1 MTPQRL
7 FPDIPAGY
15 CDEAKA
21 IPAFWL
27 TTPEEVD
34 TFLRDQVRLGVVE
47 TIAISPGGRPVK
59 SVSYGRP
66 RAPGGTTTF
75 SGTLGTR
82 DQDIRCY
89 RGPDAGK
96 AVFVAVAAVHGGEL
110 ETIVGA
116 LNLIAV
122 FETGRDLS
130 GQAWPALV
138 ALRDQVDRIVI
149 VPLGNPDGRARFPVR
164 MEPYRGG
171 ELDSYFVHEYL
182 NTGGHKDGS
191 LIGWP
196 AVKEFIP
203 MDFRQFAFP
212 GGYPNDAGVNLM
224 HDDFMGQPQPETRA
238 LLDLVAREKPDLILN
253 MHTGVA
259 KNDYYMEVHRPFAEP
274 GMSPVFDAFY
284 RRVKTRLTLEGLQG
298 SRDPAVSSNPARVAS
313 FAYNLNTALNLH
325 SGGLCVTIESPCHG
339 YSGTNAA
346 GEPAVHAPAD
356 LLRTQLIAYEESL
369 AFLRDT
375 GGRVRW
381 NNIFPV

>member
-1 MTPQRL
+1 M
-7 FPDIPAGY
+7 A
-15 CDEAKA
+15 
-21 IPAFWL
+21 
-27 TTPEEVD
+27 
-34 TFLRDQVRLGVVE
+34 
-47 TIAISPGGRPVK
+47 
-59 SVSYGRP
+59 VSYGQP

-82 DQDIRCY
+82 GQDIRYY
-89 RGPDAGK
+89 RGADAERT
-96 AVFVAVAAVHGGEL
+96 VFVSLAAIHGGEL

-122 FETGRDLS
+122 FETGCDLT
-130 GQAWPALV
+130 GQAWPAL
-138 ALRDQVDRIVI
+138 AQFRETIGRIVI
-149 VPLGNPDGRARFPVR
+149 VPLLNPDGRARFPVR

-171 ELDSYFVHEYL
+171 EPDSYFVHEYL
-182 NTGGHKDGS
+182 NTGGHHDGS

-203 MDFRQFAFP
+203 MDFSQFAFP

-238 LLDLVAREKPDLILN
+238 MLDLCAREKPDLILN

-259 KNDYYMEVHRPFAEP
+259 KHDYYMEVHRPFAEP
-274 GMSPVFDAFY
+274 GMPPVFDAFY
-284 RRVKTRLTLEGLQG
+284 RRVKTRLTHEGLQG
-298 SRDPAVSSNPARVAS
+298 SPDPAVSANPARVTS

-339 YSGTNAA
+339 YSGTNVA
-346 GEPAVHAPAD
+346 GVPAVHTPAD

-381 NNIFPV
+381 DQGRL

>member
-1 MTPQRL
+1 MALPSL
-7 FPDIPAGY
+7 FPHIPAGY
-15 CDEAKA
+15 CDEAES

-27 TTPEEVD
+27 TTPEEVYH
-34 TFLRDQVRLGVVE
+34 FLRTRIHLGTVE
-47 TIAISPGGRPVK
+47 TLAVSPGGRPVQ

-82 DQDIRCY
+82 GQNIAYY
-89 RGPDAGK
+89 RGTDAAK
-96 AVFVAVAAVHGGEL
+96 TVFVSMAAIHGGEL
-110 ETIVGA
+110 DTIVGA
-116 LNLIAV
+116 LNLLAV
-122 FETGRDLS
+122 FETGHDLS

-149 VPLGNPDGRARFPVR
+149 VPLLNPDGRARFPVR

-171 ELDSYFVHEYL
+171 APDSFFIHEYL
-182 NTGGHKDGS
+182 NTGGYKDGS

-203 MDFRQFAFP
+203 MDFSQFGFP

-238 LLDLVAREKPDLILN
+238 MLDLCAREKPDLILN

-259 KNDYYMEVHRPFAEP
+259 KDDYYMEIHRPFCEP
-274 GMSPVFDAFY
+274 RGQPVFDAFY
-284 RRVKTRLTLEGLQG
+284 RHVKTRLTLEGLQG
-298 SRDPAVSSNPARVAS
+298 SPDPAVSANPARVSS

-339 YSGTNAA
+339 YSGTNRA
-346 GEPAVHAPAD
+346 GQPAIHSPET
-356 LLRTQLIAYEESL
+356 LLRTQLLAYEESL
-369 AFLRDT
+369 AFLAKT
-375 GGRVRW
+375 GGRVGW
-381 NNIFPV
+381 DAGLQP